1 MAYMCLP
8 GKSGRQ
14 GSLYWYAF
22 VYLERTWTLKGADK
36 ETDVKKHIFLFF
48 FQLLSL
54 FFILLRKSLQNIFY
68 ILYYLYMY
76 TNGIAPDNA

>member
-48 FQLLSL
+48 STS
-54 FFILLRKSLQNIFY
+54 FI
-68 ILYYLYMY
+68 ILYPFKEVIAKHILYTLLFIY
-76 TNGIAPDNA
+76 VY

>member
-36 ETDVKKHIFLFF
+36 ETDVKKHIFFFFLSTSFIILFF
-48 FQLLSL
+48 FLNL
-54 FFILLRKSLQNIFY
+54 FKEVIAKH
-68 ILYYLYMY
+68 ILYTLLFIYVY
-76 TNGIAPDNA
+76 